1 MFRCIGC
8 LCLLPSLSPTQ
19 LKLNLFFLWVERT
32 WISTRFTHHWDTS
45 LDALGQALVR
55 MVKKMLSNFL
65 EEIMIKYEQPA
76 WPHRHPV
83 FWSVITASSSTT
95 PIWNKNLERRK
106 PEQFL
111 RDLEFQSLIQL
122 TMGLP
127 HKSVQLDPDRS
138 HKRMWDFLI
147 KIRNLCPQQTNIP
160 WVGCLCILPLTAWQ
174 STKAVPFLKLITDA
188 AAENM
193 SASSKAS

>member
-1 MFRCIGC
+1 
-8 LCLLPSLSPTQ
+8 LNQSHPNNWLHLSRVSQ
-19 LKLNLFFLWVERT
+19 FSIWGYGVFKAERPA
-32 WISTRFTHHWDTS
+32 WRWMWRRGSK
-45 LDALGQALVR
+45 V
-55 MVKKMLSNFL
+55 MLSNLL
-65 EEIMIKYEQPA
+65 EEITIKYEQAA
-76 WPHRHPV
+76 WPHRHPM
-83 FWSVITASSSTT
+83 FWSGITASSSTT
-95 PIWNKNLERRK
+95 PIWNKNLKRRK

-111 RDLEFQSLIQL
+111 PGLEFQSLIQL

-127 HKSVQLDPDRS
+127 HKSVQLDPHCS

-160 WVGCLCILPLTAWQ
+160 WVGCLYVLPPTAWR
-174 STKAVPFLKLITDA
+174 STTAVPFLKPVTDA